1 MQIHFI
7 ELERNARDQKAI
19 ERERLGKSDLRQFPS
34 SPQYDSPNLLGTES
48 FVAADGENLNTR
60 GRTNDGK
67 RGSITSSFFNQSKTQ
82 SRQASPVP
90 SQQNYAYGDQPWLS
104 KQARRFS
111 SPALKN
117 LPPASPSAINS
128 PKGFGFSTFGRSST
142 DLRSSNASPRSPSP
156 GRTSSG
162 RDDRRGS
169 LWSKFRSQS
178 VLSFLPSGSMID
190 MHLGLSMD
198 KDAAQNQYR
207 TYPSMSDPAMTQH
220 SEKERYRSNSE
231 GQALAPKLKKKKGI
245 KGFFNKLVTSNDGK
259 KREDRARF
267 ESTASRMAG
276 VYDNT
281 DLIPPPPLSALA
293 NEPRYHQRTS
303 SNSSLDSNYQRRSQ
317 GPTSKHPYASPSKP
331 IVTSTYS
338 PRTSS
343 PEPLDTYSFD
353 PSISPVRREKS
364 LPSIP
369 PTEIPFS
376 NHPNPPIFS
385 NSPSLTNYPYAS
397 SPTQSQYYNQS
408 DNQKNQYWNHRQSQ
422 QSLQQHQQ
430 HQQNL
435 PPNLRSRS
443 FTPDSFSP
451 DFRNST
457 NFDRTSQNWT
467 NDGRRV
473 SEEVEEIDLS
483 NSVRKSRGWNMN
495 FGLGKKKKGGGGTG
509 REDSTSRVSEEALS
523 RVNSKVGEPGWV
535 SVRI

>member
-7 ELERNARDQKAI
+7 ELERNARDQQAI

-34 SPQYDSPNLLGTES
+34 SPQYESAKDIGTES
-48 FVAADGENLNTR
+48 IGGAEGENIKSR
-60 GRTNDGK
+60 GRTNDGN
-67 RGSITSSFFNQSKTQ
+67 RGSIASSFFNQSKTQ

-90 SQQNYAYGDQPWLS
+90 SQQSYAYGDQPWLS

-111 SPALKN
+111 SPALKD
-117 LPPASPSAINS
+117 LPPPSPGALNS
-128 PKGFGFSTFGRSST
+128 PKGFGFSSFGRSST

-198 KDAAQNQYR
+198 KEAAQNQYR
-207 TYPSMSDPAMTQH
+207 TYPSMSDPAMTQQ

-231 GQALAPKLKKKKGI
+231 GQQALAPKLKKKGI
-245 KGFFNKLVTSNDGK
+245 KRFFNKLMTSNDVK

-276 VYDNT
+276 AYDNT
-281 DLIPPPPLSALA
+281 DLMPPPPLSALV

-303 SNSSLDSNYQRRSQ
+303 SNSSVDSSYQRRSQ
-317 GPTSKHPYASPSKP
+317 SPTSKHPYASPTKP
-331 IVTSTYS
+331 IVTSIYS

-343 PEPLDTYSFD
+343 PEPLDTYSFN
-353 PSISPVRREKS
+353 PSMSPVRQEKS
-364 LPSIP
+364 LPSLP
-369 PTEIPFS
+369 PTEIPNFS
-376 NHPNPPIFS
+376 
-385 NSPSLTNYPYAS
+385 SPSSPINYPYAS
-397 SPTQSQYYNQS
+397 SPNQSQSQYYNQAE
-408 DNQKNQYWNHRQSQ
+408 NINNQYWNPRQSQ

-435 PPNLRSRS
+435 PPNLRGSRS
-443 FTPDSFSP
+443 FSSDL
-451 DFRNST
+451 RNSA
-457 NFDRTSQNWT
+457 NLHRASQSWI
-467 NDGRRV
+467 DDSRRA
-473 SEEVEEIDLS
+473 SEDVEEIDFN
-483 NSVRKSRGWNMN
+483 NSLRKSKGRSSVWARN
-495 FGLGKKKKGGGGTG
+495 FGLGKRKKEDGGTG
-509 REDSTSRVSEEALS
+509 RDDATSRVSEETIS
-523 RVNSKVGEPGWV
+523 RVNSKAGEPRWV